1 MKWHGFKNG
10 THMKAGFT
18 IDDADGLE
26 GQKPSWPSVMPLAVV
41 FDMDGLLLDTERLYK
56 IAVFAACA
64 DLGYTM
70 TDAINRRMIGGPWQA
85 NKIQLA
91 VDFGETFPFETYH
104 DKCRAYYAD
113 LCADG
118 IALRPGVTELF
129 DFLGHRGI
137 HMAVTTSTVREMANH
152 HLKETGLFDR
162 LQAIVTRD
170 DVTVGKPHPESY
182 LTAAGH
188 LAVDPINCLA
198 LEDSH
203 NGARSAIAAG
213 MATVLVPDL
222 LPAIPEIA
230 AQCVYVARDLQEV
243 RDRLEAL

>member
-1 MKWHGFKNG
+1 MD
-10 THMKAGFT
+10 AGFGNARA
-18 IDDADGLE
+18 DDLE
-26 GQKPSWPSVMPLAVV
+26 PQRLPWPSVMPRAVV

-64 DLGYTM
+64 ELGYAM

-91 VDFGETFPFETYH
+91 LDFGDGFPFESYH
-104 DKCRAYYAD
+104 DRCTAHYAK

-118 IALRPGVTELF
+118 IALRPGVVELF
-129 DFLGHRGI
+129 DFLSEREI
-137 HMAVTTSTVREMANH
+137 PMAVATSTVRDTATH

-162 LQAIVTRD
+162 LLAVVTRD
-170 DVTVGKPHPESY
+170 DVTEGKPHPESY
-182 LTAAGH
+182 LAAAGH
-188 LAVDPINCLA
+188 LAVDPAHCLA

-230 AQCVYVARDLQEV
+230 AQCAYVARDLHEV
-243 RDRLEAL
+243 RERLEAL